1 MSLIHSNF
9 YDEHITYSLAIGNET
24 FNQTRP
30 HISYCKDEKHLHYDP
45 IKTYKVHCSNE
56 ELYTSLINGQLIDQD
71 TYKYVQGKEYSIFAI
86 LDISDP
92 SKIDQVYI
100 SLLTIDGIA
109 INNRNTSQYIST
121 SYKID
126 KLSGQLQVKIDLLPT
141 INGDANFVLL
151 VSYKV

>member
-1 MSLIHSNF
+1 MSLIYSKV
-9 YDEHITYSLAIGNET
+9 YDEHTTYSLAIDNET

-56 ELYTSLINGQLIDQD
+56 ELYTSLIDGQLIDQD
-71 TYKYVQGKEYSIFAI
+71 TYKYVQGKEHSIFVI
-86 LDISDP
+86 LDVSDP
-92 SKIDQVYI
+92 SKIDKVYI

-109 INNRNTSQYIST
+109 VDDRNASQYIST
-121 SYKID
+121 SYTVD
-126 KLSGQLQVKIDLLPT
+126 KLSGKIQVKINLLPT

-151 VSYKV
+151 VSYKM

>member
-1 MSLIHSNF
+1 
-9 YDEHITYSLAIGNET
+9 
-24 FNQTRP
+24 
-30 HISYCKDEKHLHYDP
+30 
-45 IKTYKVHCSNE
+45 
-56 ELYTSLINGQLIDQD
+56 
-71 TYKYVQGKEYSIFAI
+71 
-86 LDISDP
+86 
-92 SKIDQVYI
+92 
-100 SLLTIDGIA
+100 LLTIDGIA